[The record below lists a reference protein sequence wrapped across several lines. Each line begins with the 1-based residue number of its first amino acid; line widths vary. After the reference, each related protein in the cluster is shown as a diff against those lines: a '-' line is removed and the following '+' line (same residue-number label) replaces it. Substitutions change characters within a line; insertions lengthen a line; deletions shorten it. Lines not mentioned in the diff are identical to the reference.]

1 METKKYIFPGPQI
14 KTELIQNLLDEIPDA
29 IYFKD
34 DKGRLIMV
42 NKAHAAGLGLKPED
56 VIGKTDF
63 DFFSGKEAKNMTED
77 DMMVMRTGE
86 SIIDK
91 AERTTRPDGSHHYVS
106 TTKLPRK
113 DQSGNII
120 GIMGIT
126 RDITQR
132 SQIEEEKLKI
142 TKQAVAALSKAFEMK
157 DKYTAIHALG
167 VATIAE
173 AIAKRW
179 GWREHKLV
187 NIHMAG
193 ELHDIG
199 KIAVPMDILFKPTKL
214 NKLEYAIIQEHP
226 QKCFDILSEIN
237 FPSSLSEAV
246 YQHHERLDGSGYP
259 RGLKGNEIIMEARIL
274 AVADVLEA
282 MTFRRP
288 YRAALGLDK
297 AIAEIKRGAGEI
309 YDKRIVK
316 IAIQLLNEKE
326 KQLFWRRESDFN
338 I

>member
-1 METKKYIFPGPQI
+1 MKTKKYIFPGPRI

-34 DKGRLIMV
+34 DRGRLIMV
-42 NKAHAAGLGLKPED
+42 NRAHAEGLRLKPKD
-56 VIGKTDF
+56 VIGRTDF
-63 DFFSGKEAKNMTED
+63 DFFPEREAKEMTED
-77 DMMVMRTGE
+77 DIRVMRTGE
-86 SIIDK
+86 PIIDK
-91 AERTTRPDGSHHYVS
+91 VERTTRPDGSAHYVS

-113 DQSGNII
+113 DQDGNII

-167 VATIAE
+167 VANIAE
-173 AIAKRW
+173 AIAKKL
-179 GWREHKLV
+179 GWPENKV
-187 NIHMAG
+187 TNIYMAG

-199 KIAVPMDILFKPTKL
+199 KIAVPMEILSKPTGL

-226 QKCFDILSEIN
+226 QKCFDILSKIK

-259 RGLKGNEIIMEARIL
+259 RGLKGDEVIMEARIL

-282 MTFRRP
+282 MTFHRP

-297 AIAEIKRGAGEI
+297 AIRELKRGAGEI
-309 YDKRIVK
+309 YDKHIVK
-316 IAIQLLNEKE
+316 VAVGLIDKKGER
-326 KQLFWRRESDFN
+326 LFWRA
-338 I
+338 

>member
-1 METKKYIFPGPQI
+1 MKKKKYIFPGPRI
-14 KTELIQNLLDEIPDA
+14 KTELIRNLLDEIPDA

-34 DKGRLIMV
+34 SKGYLIMV
-42 NKAHAAGLGLKPED
+42 NKAHAEGLGLRPEN

-63 DFFSGKEAKNMTED
+63 DFFPEKEARNMTED
-77 DMMVMRTGE
+77 DMKVMQTGE

-91 AERTTRPDGSHHYVS
+91 VERTTRPDGSHHYVS

-113 DQSGNII
+113 DQSENII

-132 SQIEEEKLKI
+132 SQVEEEKLKI

-157 DKYTAIHALG
+157 DKYTSIHALG
-167 VATIAE
+167 VAVIAE
-173 AIAKRW
+173 HITKKL
-179 GWREHKLV
+179 GWPENKV
-187 NIHMAG
+187 VDIYMAG

-199 KIAVPMDILFKPTKL
+199 KIAVPMEILSKPAKL
-214 NKLEYAIIQEHP
+214 NKSEYAIIQEHP
-226 QKCFDILSEIN
+226 QKCFDILSKIK
-237 FPSSLSEAV
+237 FPSPLSEAV

-259 RGLKGNEIIMEARIL
+259 RGLKGNEVIMEARIL

-282 MTFRRP
+282 MTSHRP

-297 AIAEIKRGAGEI
+297 TLAELKRGAGEI
-309 YDKRIVK
+309 YDRHIVE
-316 IAIQLLNEKE
+316 IAVQLVDEKE
-326 KQLFWRRESDFN
+326 ELFWRRENDFN
-338 I
+338 L

>member
-1 METKKYIFPGPQI
+1 METKKYIFPGPQF
-14 KTELIQNLLDEIPDA
+14 KTELIQSLLDEIPDA

-34 DKGRLIMV
+34 DKGHLIMV
-42 NKAHAAGLGLKPED
+42 NKAHAEGLGLKPEN
-56 VIGKTDF
+56 VIGRTDF
-63 DFFSGKEAKNMTED
+63 DFFSEKEAKKMTED
-77 DMMVMRTGE
+77 DIRVMRTGKP
-86 SIIDK
+86 IIDK
-91 AERTTRPDGSHHYVS
+91 VERTTRPDGSIHYVS
-106 TTKLPRK
+106 TTKLPRR
-113 DQSGNII
+113 DHNGNIV

-126 RDITQR
+126 RDITER
-132 SQIEEEKLKI
+132 RQIEEEKLKI

-173 AIAKRW
+173 AIAKKL
-179 GWREHKLV
+179 GWREDEV
-187 NIHMAG
+187 VSIYMAG

-199 KIAVPMDILFKPTKL
+199 KIAVPMDILYKPTGL

-226 QKCFDILSEIN
+226 QKCFDILNKIK
-237 FPSSLSEAV
+237 FPPFLAEAV

-259 RGLKGNEIIMEARIL
+259 RGLKGDEIIMEARIL

-297 AIAEIKRGAGEI
+297 ALAELKKGTGEI
-309 YDKRIVK
+309 YDSHIVK
-316 IAIQLLNEKE
+316 VTLQLIDKKG
-326 KQLFWRRESDFN
+326 KQLFWRA
-338 I
+338 